1 MRDVGEQWGDQPE
14 SNDKSRFCLRCQE
27 PLCPLEGMAFRCQ
40 VCGKTY
46 SPVDPATFRPER
58 VYVSLTFWLPA
69 LLASSAIA
77 IVSLVVAFALE
88 AGMVAVLAIFPAPL
102 GLLAGYVHRPTLL
115 IVIQLVVGAMFAA
128 VSMYGSGSVFAFL
141 GAFCSGMFVIVPTAL
156 GYVLGLLL
164 RTQLQRSRW
173 DQRWFL

>member
-1 MRDVGEQWGDQPE
+1 
-14 SNDKSRFCLRCQE
+14 
-27 PLCPLEGMAFRCQ
+27 
-40 VCGKTY
+40 
-46 SPVDPATFRPER
+46 
-58 VYVSLTFWLPA
+58 
-69 LLASSAIA
+69 LASSAIA

-88 AGMVAVLAIFPAPL
+88 AGMIAVLAIFPAPL